1 MGHSQTICLLHV
13 ACPRGLILGPTLFL
27 LFINDLPTALSGS
40 VTGTD
45 LYADDTTIYDIQ
57 GSINE
62 VERNLQIALNKL
74 NLWCETN
81 GMILNTSKTKVIL
94 IATSREGP
102 C

>member
-1 MGHSQTICLLHV
+1 MLVTCGVPQGSM
-13 ACPRGLILGPTLFL
+13 LGPTLFL

-74 NLWCETN
+74 NLWCRNKWDDFEY
-81 GMILNTSKTKVIL
+81 
-94 IATSREGP
+94 
-102 C
+102 